1 MPGGGR
7 TVMRI
12 GIVNDMPLAL
22 EALRRAVTT
31 DGRHEIAWLAHNGTE
46 AVERCRHD
54 LPNLVLMDL
63 LMPGMNGVEA
73 TRRIMT
79 ETPCPILV
87 VTASVAAQVPRVFEA
102 MGHGALDAVDL
113 PALGLGDPHES
124 AAPLLRK
131 ITVIGKLINDGHAA
145 TRSATHAART
155 TRPWLV
161 GIGASAGGPVAVAT
175 VLRGLPA
182 DFPASVVVVQ
192 HVDEQFAPG
201 MAKWL
206 GEHSAL
212 PVLLAREDDALM
224 PGTVLLAAT
233 VDHLILKSSDRL
245 GYTREPQDYVYRP
258 SVDVFFHSVGKL
270 WRGDA
275 VGVLLTGM
283 GRDGA
288 QGLHALRTRGHY
300 TIAQD
305 RATSA
310 VYGMPKAAA
319 AIGAAADILPL
330 PFIALRLIEVVAHQ
344 HEANPDDGSSG
355 P

>member
-1 MPGGGR
+1 
-7 TVMRI
+7 MRI

-22 EALRRAVTT
+22 EALRRAVTSS
-31 DGRHEIAWLAHNGTE
+31 GRHQIAWVAHNGAE

-87 VTASVAAQVPRVFEA
+87 VTASVAAQVPHVFEA
-102 MGHGALDAVDL
+102 MGHGALDAVDV
-113 PALGLGDPHES
+113 PALGRGDPHQG
-124 AAPLLRK
+124 AAPLLHK
-131 ITVIGKLINDGHAA
+131 IAIIGQLINDGHAA
-145 TRSATHAART
+145 KSGAAQIATTA
-155 TRPWLV
+155 RPWLV
-161 GIGASAGGPVAVAT
+161 AIGASAGGPAAVAT
-175 VLRGLPA
+175 VLHGLPA

-192 HVDEQFAPG
+192 HVDEEFVQG
-201 MAKWL
+201 MATWL
-206 GEHSAL
+206 GKHSAL
-212 PVLLAREDDALM
+212 PVLTAQEDDPLV

-233 VDHLILKSSDRL
+233 SNHLILKSPDRL
-245 GYTREPQDYVYRP
+245 GYTREPKDYVHRP
-258 SVDVFFHSVGKL
+258 SVDVFFRSVSTL

-288 QGLHALRTRGHY
+288 LGLHALRTGGHY

-310 VYGMPKAAA
+310 VYGMPKAAIAIDA
-319 AIGAAADILPL
+319 AVAILPL
-330 PFIALRLIEVVAHQ
+330 PLIAVRLIETVAHR
-344 HEANPDDGSSG
+344 HEAIPVDRSSA

>member
-1 MPGGGR
+1 
-7 TVMRI
+7 MRI

-22 EALRRAVTT
+22 EALQRAVTS
-31 DGRHEIAWLAHNGTE
+31 DGRHEIAWVAHNGTE

-102 MGHGALDAVDL
+102 MGYGALDAVDV
-113 PALGLGDPHES
+113 PALGVGDLHES
-124 AAPLLRK
+124 AAPLLHK
-131 ITVIGKLINDGHAA
+131 IAVIGQLINDGNVAKWGAKHAA
-145 TRSATHAART
+145 WTA
-155 TRPWLV
+155 RPWLV
-161 GIGASAGGPVAVAT
+161 AIGASAGGPAAVAT
-175 VLRGLPA
+175 VLHGLPA

-192 HVDEQFAPG
+192 HVDAQFVPG
-201 MAKWL
+201 MVTWL
-206 GEHSAL
+206 GENSPL
-212 PVLLAREDDALM
+212 PVLAARENDKLV

-233 VDHLILKSSDRL
+233 ADHLILKASDRL
-245 GYTREPQDYVYRP
+245 GYTREPQDYVHRP
-258 SVDVFFHSVGKL
+258 SVDVFFRSISKL
-270 WRGDA
+270 WRGQA

-288 QGLHALRTRGHY
+288 QGLHALRARGHH

-305 RATSA
+305 HATSA
-310 VYGMPKAAA
+310 VYGMPKAAI
-319 AIGAAADILPL
+319 AIGAAVDILPL
-330 PFIALRLIEVVAHQ
+330 PLIAPRLIEAVAHQ
-344 HEANPDDGSSG
+344 HEANPDDG
-355 P
+355 PPEP